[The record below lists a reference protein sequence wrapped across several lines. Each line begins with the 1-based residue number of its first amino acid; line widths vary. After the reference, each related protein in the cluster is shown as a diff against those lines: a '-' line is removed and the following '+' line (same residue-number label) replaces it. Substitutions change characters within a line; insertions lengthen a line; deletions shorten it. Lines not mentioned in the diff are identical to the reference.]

1 MKHLIAPIQVNAGN
15 LSDLP
20 QSIKQRVLLNAQNRC
35 SLYGLLRF
43 PEIHIKGVQQLL
55 MVFRIE
61 LLENGDSPVHKG
73 VIVPNL
79 GLAALDHMIERHGD
93 VGVEIVLQVQ
103 LLGHLHRHLCLR
115 KALIGICQ
123 FRKTLADSGAEVHV
137 PQKLFQRDAD
147 NIQPMIR
154 ADAGTPLAGQERQT
168 AYELA
173 KRTMPPL
180 DAMTSSDLAW
190 KCYRCD
196 VVGTFYEKEDQTCF
210 AGDQVEILEPS
221 AYRIYHPGPVLPLV
235 VNGEYVQQLKFRSP
249 KDGRRYKNDVVDTE
263 QLLRISQPEENAIIH
278 AFPKS
283 NKHKILS
290 RFVDTVSKP
299 GHFD

>member
-1 MKHLIAPIQVNAGN
+1 MKHLIAPVQVNAGN
-15 LSDLP
+15 LSDLL
-20 QSIKQRVLLNAQNRC
+20 QSIKQRVLVNAQNLC

-55 MVFRIE
+55 MVFHIE

-79 GLAALDHMIERHGD
+79 GLAALDHMIERHGV
-93 VGVEIVLQVQ
+93 VGVEIVLQGQ

-154 ADAGTPLAGQERQT
+154 ADAGAPLAGQERQT

-196 VVGTFYEKEDQTCF
+196 VVGTFYEKEDQICF

-249 KDGRRYKNDVVDTE
+249 KDGRRYKTDVVDTE

>member
-1 MKHLIAPIQVNAGN
+1 
-15 LSDLP
+15 
-20 QSIKQRVLLNAQNRC
+20 
-35 SLYGLLRF
+35 
-43 PEIHIKGVQQLL
+43 
-55 MVFRIE
+55 
-61 LLENGDSPVHKG
+61 
-73 VIVPNL
+73 
-79 GLAALDHMIERHGD
+79 
-93 VGVEIVLQVQ
+93 
-103 LLGHLHRHLCLR
+103 
-115 KALIGICQ
+115 
-123 FRKTLADSGAEVHV
+123 
-137 PQKLFQRDAD
+137 
-147 NIQPMIR
+147 MIR

-221 AYRIYHPGPVLPLV
+221 AYRIYHPGLVLPLV